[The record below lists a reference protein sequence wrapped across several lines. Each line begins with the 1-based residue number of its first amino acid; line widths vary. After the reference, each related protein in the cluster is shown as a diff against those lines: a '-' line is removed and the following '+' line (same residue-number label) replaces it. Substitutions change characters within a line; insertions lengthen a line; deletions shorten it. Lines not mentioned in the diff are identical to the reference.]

1 MMTKNTKRKG
11 YIYEQTFF
19 TEALKNGLEVFIP
32 LGDHLPVDCILVN
45 SAGKNFNVQ
54 IKGSEK
60 SSKGER
66 KNGCKRYRF
75 STTTGRVVKQP
86 LDCTKVDIVAIFC
99 ADINTWYLNPM
110 YGSRWSINSCGL
122 PGQPRVQSKTRKISG
137 SVGLI

>member
-60 SSKGER
+60 SSKGKE
-66 KNGCKRYRF
+66 K
-75 STTTGRVVKQP
+75 TGAKGI
-86 LDCTKVDIVAIFC
+86 DF
-99 ADINTWYLNPM
+99 
-110 YGSRWSINSCGL
+110 
-122 PGQPRVQSKTRKISG
+122 PRLLG
-137 SVGLI
+137 G